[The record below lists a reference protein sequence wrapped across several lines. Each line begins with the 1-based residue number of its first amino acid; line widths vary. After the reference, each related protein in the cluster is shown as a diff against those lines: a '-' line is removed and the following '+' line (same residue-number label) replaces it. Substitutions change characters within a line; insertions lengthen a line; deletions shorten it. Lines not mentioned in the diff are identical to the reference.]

1 MATGR
6 EQIYAAITGDV
17 AGSARCGPER
27 LRDVLAGVLARAER
41 FLAGAEAMVGRFAV
55 YRGDS
60 FQGIASWPE
69 LALPVGLLIR
79 CSLISLGPVGDSSRT
94 LDARIAIGF
103 GGISHLPDPVEPGL
117 SAGEALELSGPA
129 LDAMKRGRML
139 EAASPLAEVNKEL
152 EVHCRLLDALAG
164 RWSPEQAEVLAM
176 HIEGLDRKSMAE
188 RLTVSTQAVG
198 QRLRLA
204 GQRAIDATRRRW
216 AELLGIS
223 HTNDGKG

>member
-1 MATGR
+1 MATDR
-6 EQIYAAITGDV
+6 ERIYAAITGDV
-17 AGSARCGPER
+17 AGSARCRPER

-41 FLAGAEAMVGRFAV
+41 FLIGADAVVGRFAV

-60 FQGIASWPE
+60 FQGIASRPE

-79 CSLISLGPVGDSSRT
+79 CSLISLGRVGDSSRT

-117 SAGEALELSGPA
+117 AAGEALELSGPA

-139 EAASPLAEVNKEL
+139 EATTPRPEVNKEL
-152 EVHCRLLDALAG
+152 AVHCRLLDALAG

-176 HIEGLDRKSMAE
+176 HIEGLDRKNMAE
-188 RLTVSTQAVG
+188 RLSVSTQAVG

-216 AELLGIS
+216 GELLGGS
-223 HTNDGKG
+223 YADNGKG